1 MPQSPPHPWFVPEN
15 FPRAVADRH
24 GALAGYCAALSG
36 VDRSIGA
43 LLDQLESSGML
54 EDTIVVFTSDNGFS
68 CGHHGIWG
76 KGNATTPLNRATR
89 AGPLLDHSRPVS
101 P

>member
-1 MPQSPPHPWFVPEN
+1 M
-15 FPRAVADRH
+15 
-24 GALAGYCAALSG
+24 
-36 VDRSIGA
+36 
-43 LLDQLESSGML
+43 
-54 EDTIVVFTSDNGFS
+54 VFTSDNGFS